1 MGASQ
6 SSQPAAPAPAAAPA
20 AAAAPAPGAPAA
32 KTSGWNPFAKKNL
45 GTEFTDNYG
54 ESICIVAFIC
64 SVFSRMAYMDDHQLL
79 GHYEAIFGDDKII
92 PGKWMTQLNKSV
104 VDNGLHSL
112 LQDSILFKEEF
123 ASSETPFGLKKFKT
137 SGVFGTE
144 SLQFLP
150 WAQKIN
156 VVNGEQRIDANTS
169 NCEYE
174 TKVTVPD
181 DNLIFVAIST
191 SNYETVYV
199 MGDKRWPNCVWVV
212 FTGTKD
218 LKSAGSYSK
227 LSSINS
233 LWTND
238 IKGLIGEEE
247 HERYLFGIYKILMEM
262 IHTIMDAVK
271 YVSSKTGATGN
282 ANVITTGHSL
292 GGALATIFAATYVMH
307 ISNKPDFKKT
317 YPNLNENIACFSLGA
332 PRVLSNELAR
342 NFCLLTKNNETLFKD
357 DATKQKMVS
366 ANNIKGFITFL
377 RIVTRMDPIPALP
390 PGKGLNYAHPCSANK
405 GDSSADS
412 DPEERKN
419 VSADCLVEFDN
430 SFSTRCAKNGKPS
443 ATLNFIK
450 PLSCVNS
457 KKARTDAGTKDK
469 ANLGPAMIK
478 FPVGFHLMYL
488 GISYAGGVSLAKI
501 HGHNIGRVREAE
513 GKGNTV
519 LGVFIYPSLNTG
531 NTMASIG
538 FIDLKKKESTGSLMI
553 TDAALEQ
560 ESSNLGLSEPTVA
573 ELSPSSSSR
582 TVQTGGAD
590 VTTATSTVIT
600 PTTATP
606 TTPTPTTATP
616 TPTTATPT
624 PTTATPTTA
633 TPTTATP
640 ITATPIT
647 ATPTPTTATPVTSSP
662 NSMLSDLTRTF
673 SSKKNTVPE
682 DVYISYNVFEK
693 ILSQMVDFDIIGK
706 KDVPQDYTTLIQVN
720 NETPDTSFETDG
732 SSSTPIITT
741 GGKKYKRSKTKRG
754 RKTRKHRKN
763 KSRRNKK
770 RKL

>member
-6 SSQPAAPAPAAAPA
+6 SSQPADNPAPGAAPNAGPVVAPAP
-20 AAAAPAPGAPAA
+20 APAA
-32 KTSGWNPFAKKNL
+32 KTSGWNPFAKKDL

-54 ESICIVAFIC
+54 ESICVVAFIC

-112 LQDSILFKEEF
+112 LQDSILFKDEF

-218 LKSAGSYSK
+218 LKSAGSYSNF
-227 LSSINS
+227 SSINS

-238 IKGLIGEEE
+238 IKGLTGEEE

-262 IHTIMDAVK
+262 IHIIMDAVK
-271 YVSSKTGATGN
+271 YVSGKTGATGN

-307 ISNKPDFKKT
+307 ISNQPDFKTK

-332 PRVLSNELAR
+332 PRVFSNELAR

-357 DATKQKMVS
+357 DATKQKIVS

-419 VSADCLVEFDN
+419 VTADCLVEIDN
-430 SFSTRCAKNGKPS
+430 SFSTRCAKNGRPS
-443 ATLNFIK
+443 ATLNFK
-450 PLSCVNS
+450 KQLSCVNS
-457 KKARTDAGTKDK
+457 KKARTDAGNKDK

-501 HGHNIGRVREAE
+501 HGHNVGRVREAD
-513 GKGNTV
+513 GKGDTV
-519 LGVFIYPSLNTG
+519 LSVLIYPSLKTG
-531 NTMASIG
+531 NTMASLG
-538 FIDLKKKESTGSLMI
+538 FIDLKKKESKGSLMI
-553 TDAALEQ
+553 TDATLEQ
-560 ESSNLGLSEPTVA
+560 EPSNLGLSEPTMA
-573 ELSPSSSSR
+573 ELSPPSSSG
-582 TVQTGGAD
+582 TTQTGGDESVPAVLD
-590 VTTATSTVIT
+590 TSTEVTTPT
-600 PTTATP
+600 TTATP
-606 TTPTPTTATP
+606 TTTPTKT
-616 TPTTATPT
+616 
-624 PTTATPTTA
+624 
-633 TPTTATP
+633 
-640 ITATPIT
+640 
-647 ATPTPTTATPVTSSP
+647 VTSSP
-662 NSMLSDLTRTF
+662 NSMLSDLSRTF

-682 DVYISYNVFEK
+682 DVFDTYKVFEE
-693 ILSQMVDFDIIGK
+693 ILGKMEEIDIIGK
-706 KDVPQDYTTLIQVN
+706 KDVPQDYTTLIQIN
-720 NETPDTSFETDG
+720 NETPDKSFETNG
-732 SSSTPIITT
+732 LSTPILTT
-741 GGKKYKRSKTKRG
+741 GGKKYKRSKTKKG
-754 RKTRKHRKN
+754 RKTRKHRKK

-770 RKL
+770 Q

>member
-6 SSQPAAPAPAAAPA
+6 SSQAAAPAPATTTS
-20 AAAAPAPGAPAA
+20 PAPGNTPAA
-32 KTSGWNPFAKKNL
+32 PVKSSSWNPFAKKEL

-54 ESICIVAFIC
+54 ESICFVAFIC

-79 GHYEAIFGDDKII
+79 GHYEAIFGDDKVI
-92 PGKWMTQLNKSV
+92 PGKLMTQLNKSV
-104 VDNGLHSL
+104 VDNGLQSL
-112 LQDSILFKEEF
+112 LQDSVLFKEEF

-156 VVNGEQRIDANTS
+156 IINGEQRIDSNTP

-199 MGDKRWPNCVWVV
+199 IGDKRWPNCIWVV

-238 IKGLIGEEE
+238 LKGLTGEEE

-262 IHTIMDAVK
+262 VHMIMDAVK
-271 YVSSKTGATGN
+271 YVSGKTGATGD

-307 ISNKPDFKKT
+307 ISNQVDFRTK

-332 PRVLSNELAR
+332 PRVFSNELAR
-342 NFCLLTKNNETLFKD
+342 NFCLLTKNNETLFKE
-357 DATKQKMVS
+357 DATKQKIVS

-377 RIVTRMDPIPALP
+377 RIVTRNDPIPALP

-430 SFSTRCAKNGKPS
+430 SFSTRCAKNGRPS
-443 ATLNFIK
+443 ATLNFKK

-457 KKARTDAGTKDK
+457 KKARTDAGTQDK
-469 ANLGPAMIK
+469 ANLGPAIIK
-478 FPVGFHLMYL
+478 FMVGFHLMYL

-501 HGHNIGRVREAE
+501 HGHNVGRVREAD

-519 LGVFIYPSLNTG
+519 MSVLIYPSLKTG
-531 NTMASIG
+531 NTMASLG
-538 FIDLKKKESTGSLMI
+538 FIDLKKKESKGSLTI

-560 ESSNLGLSEPTVA
+560 ESNNLGLTEPTVA
-573 ELSPSSSSR
+573 ELSPSSSSG
-582 TVQTGGAD
+582 TAQTGGDNEAVVVSD
-590 VTTATSTVIT
+590 SSSSSEVI
-600 PTTATP
+600 PSSSSSAP
-606 TTPTPTTATP
+606 A
-616 TPTTATPT
+616 
-624 PTTATPTTA
+624 
-633 TPTTATP
+633 
-640 ITATPIT
+640 
-647 ATPTPTTATPVTSSP
+647 VSTSSP
-662 NSMLSDLTRTF
+662 NSMLSDLSRTF

-682 DVYISYNVFEK
+682 DVFDTYKVFDE
-693 ILSQMVDFDIIGK
+693 ILTKMEEIDIIGK
-706 KDVPQDYTTLIQVN
+706 KDVPQDYTTLIQVQN
-720 NETPDTSFETDG
+720 SSPDKSFETDASASATSSG
-732 SSSTPIITT
+732 SSSAPT
-741 GGKKYKRSKTKRG
+741 GGRKYKHRKTKRG
-754 RKTRKHRKN
+754 RKTRKQRRNKSRKN
-763 KSRRNKK
+763 KK
-770 RKL
+770 R